1 MRIFLILWAFPLIFF
16 WGWYGLSAYDI
27 NFGIQFLSR
36 RTHDIAFNL
45 YGNILGM
52 PAAGVPLALVK
63 IFAFDS
69 LFVVALVAWR
79 WRKSWYP
86 QTKKLVMETYHS
98 LRAARQDRLNS
109 EEQGQEWLN
118 RPLLNQETASGRAH
132 PAE

>member
-36 RTHDIAFNL
+36 RTHDIVFHL

-52 PAAGVPLALVK
+52 PAADVPLALVK

-69 LFVVALVAWR
+69 MFVVALAAWR
-79 WRKSWYP
+79 WRKGWYP
-86 QTKKLVMETYHS
+86 QTKQWIVDRYHS
-98 LRAARQDRLNS
+98 TRGFSQPALMDNGQLRQ
-109 EEQGQEWLN
+109 
-118 RPLLNQETASGRAH
+118 T
-132 PAE
+132 